1 MYVFFALFLLLLII
15 MLLINHW
22 RKKRIIEKVCSM
34 CPEEKYWL
42 MNEIIEPFGYAYLP
56 EQDIFSTRIDAWQRE
71 FGYRSFFDRAAP
83 WFGMVFDSLPIYFDY
98 GKTTWLLELWKG
110 QYGIN
115 TGCEIGLYRAD
126 RLLKPSER
134 KRAHFHSV
142 SNAEMILMSFVHLKR
157 DSKIAQLTGKHW
169 WLTAFNMGCFSRPR
183 DLTLHATLVFSSRDM
198 AQAFVNGLLAAG
210 YPADDLRIRYD
221 TVTMSFTKPLQKK
234 NIFSRM
240 VAKISL
246 WFCRLWCRIF
256 LFVTRP
262 FCLSLDKI
270 LYLYFYLPFAFRK
283 TFRGIARGRKRRRS

>member
-34 CPEEKYWL
+34 CPEEKYGL
-42 MNEIIEPFGYAYLP
+42 LDEIIEPFGYAYLR

-71 FGYRSFFDRAAP
+71 FGYRNFFDRAAP
-83 WFGMVFDSLPIYFDY
+83 WLGMVFDSLPIYFDY
-98 GKTTWLLELWKG
+98 DKTTWLLELWKG

-126 RLLKPSER
+126 HLLKPSER
-134 KRAHFHSV
+134 KHAHFHSV
-142 SNAEMILMSFVHLKR
+142 ANTEMILMSFVHLKK
-157 DSKIAQLTGKHW
+157 DTKIAQLTGKHW

-183 DLTLHATLVFSSRDM
+183 DLTLHATLVFFSRDM

-210 YPADDLRIRYD
+210 YSADELRIRND
-221 TVTMSFTKPLQKK
+221 TVTMSFTRPLQKK
-234 NIFSRM
+234 NVLSRM

-283 TFRGIARGRKRRRS
+283 TFRGIARGRKRRHS